1 MATQERKS
9 LPSRTY
15 FCAKET
21 IFRNSDKELGHGTT
35 AQIVTE
41 AQSLN
46 SGYLCS
52 HRHRSHFTEH

>member
-15 FCAKET
+15 LCAKET
-21 IFRNSDKELGHGTT
+21 IFRNSGKELGRGTT

-41 AQSLN
+41 AQS
-46 SGYLCS
+46 
-52 HRHRSHFTEH
+52 